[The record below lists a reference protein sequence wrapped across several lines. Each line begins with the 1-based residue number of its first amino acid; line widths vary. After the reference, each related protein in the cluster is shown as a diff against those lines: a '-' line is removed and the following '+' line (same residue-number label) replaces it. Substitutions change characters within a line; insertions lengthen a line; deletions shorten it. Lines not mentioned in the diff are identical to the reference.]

1 MSAVQKLQDEQFMSR
16 MNYFDSV
23 ASVKNYKT
31 RWSIYEVDDIEQRIF
46 QNKQYHVRYQF
57 VRPDATVE
65 ELQEDLQNG
74 TNYTMAE
81 VTSFAIDGT
90 VEQLWRAAES
100 CVTQSGTH
108 HTFIEDFEM
117 QDDGSL
123 LLITGS

>member
-1 MSAVQKLQDEQFMSR
+1 MSVVEKLQNDQFVSR

-23 ASVKNYKT
+23 ASVKGYKT
-31 RWSIYEVDDIEQRIF
+31 RWSIYEVDDIDQRIF
-46 QNKQYHVRYQF
+46 QDKQYQVRYQF
-57 VRPDATVE
+57 VRPDATFE
-65 ELQEDLQNG
+65 EIQEDLQNG
-74 TNYTMAE
+74 TNSTMVE
-81 VTSFAIDGT
+81 VTSFAIDGS

-117 QDDGSL
+117 QDDGTL